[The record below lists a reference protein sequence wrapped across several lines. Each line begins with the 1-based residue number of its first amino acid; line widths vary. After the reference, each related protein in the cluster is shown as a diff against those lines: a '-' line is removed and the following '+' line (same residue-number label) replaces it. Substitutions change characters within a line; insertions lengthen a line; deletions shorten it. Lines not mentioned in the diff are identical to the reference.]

1 MHMHMGDIFF
11 SVSVA
16 TVSYVL
22 FASES
27 TPPDSSISAS
37 APKWLSHFNFFDR
50 KVGFQKKKM
59 DKDKILLKGTMF
71 KRAQGRSKSSF
82 PKNWKERF
90 FVLTPSK
97 LSYAEKEGGAEKASI
112 ETSTISVAEIV
123 KDNSFDRGCHL
134 FQVVHGL
141 PSLTLYIQAYDN
153 SQRSAWLDAIRA
165 LIVPARRGT
174 LYHPGYL
181 ESKDTW
187 TCCDKAP
194 NVEGCQCCTLDEY
207 GVVSIVSSCLQR
219 PASAAA
225 TVTPNHLK
233 TCRGAYS
240 ICARHALSAKA
251 RCTGRAVRTE
261 ACSPALPRC
270 GGSAREAS

>member
-1 MHMHMGDIFF
+1 M
-11 SVSVA
+11 
-16 TVSYVL
+16 L
-22 FASES
+22 
-27 TPPDSSISAS
+27 
-37 APKWLSHFNFFDR
+37 
-50 KVGFQKKKM
+50 
-59 DKDKILLKGTMF
+59 

-97 LSYAEKEGGAEKASI
+97 LSYAEKEGGTEKASI

-207 GVVSIVSSCLQR
+207 VIVANVSSCRQR
-219 PASAAA
+219 PASAA
-225 TVTPNHLK
+225 TVAPDHLE
-233 TCRGAYS
+233 TCYGAYS
-240 ICARHALSAKA
+240 ICARHAISAKA
-251 RCTGRAVRTE
+251 RCTGRAVHTE
-261 ACSPALPRC
+261 ACSPALPC
-270 GGSAREAS
+270 CGGSAGVGGSAREAS